1 MSHPSS
7 VPLLLAREREVLRRC
22 DATLPVDFPGSDA
35 VFAAGA
41 AVGPYNT
48 HILLSSNHHD
58 GMDSVGRTTDIAT
71 GPQVPHRCSSTHTVD
86 FPEAGP
92 VVCLT
97 STFQEGDHLLSGEVL
112 HSDRSTVELLPLYL
126 ADRDRDPLA
135 ADDPT
140 TDMDAMHP
148 RHTWLPSRRSARILG
163 PASTEAQRN
172 ATLHSTAMPPTRPR
186 LPQDT
191 DTISTRPTKKW
202 LDSHGQLVRPEGGW
216 SIETTTHAIIGRD
229 SIFGADST
237 ALSARVPTS
246 RAGHSKPS
254 KGCKTKC
261 GLWPPAQKIEC
272 VFARGNVLPASAF
285 LMLSDASYKPRTVY
299 VLRRLE
305 WANFMFRSFRAKWLM
320 DHAEEVEVAH
330 DILVGEDSSS
340 DAIRDLCRDGL
351 QETVVRAASSNFLAC
366 KTPGPRR
373 CIVKRI
379 IIWIS
384 DVVEIVL
391 PGIAHQFK
399 QDAKWHEER
408 YGIKSLFGLFWNLCL
423 NAWFHDQRSIHCG
436 PHADKKKPGWL
447 WTTWGNDVEIDA
459 RLRKIGI
466 LAVTTDA
473 PESNDAPEQPNVNVL
488 LFLID
493 YSLPRSTCYANYR
506 AAKTEKLAYDRKRR
520 GTVING
526 DILIPVKVR
535 PQMSRDLSQE
545 PSTRIIRFPVK
556 VEPTATNNKLS
567 KETTH
572 DWLHEICGYYSIG
585 KKAKSVDTAR

>member
-7 VPLLLAREREVLRRC
+7 VPLLLAREGEVLRRC

-58 GMDSVGRTTDIAT
+58 DMDSVGRTTDIAT
-71 GPQVPHRCSSTHTVD
+71 GPQVPRRCSSMHTVD

-140 TDMDAMHP
+140 TRDA
-148 RHTWLPSRRSARILG
+148 S
-163 PASTEAQRN
+163 
-172 ATLHSTAMPPTRPR
+172 
-186 LPQDT
+186 
-191 DTISTRPTKKW
+191 
-202 LDSHGQLVRPEGGW
+202 
-216 SIETTTHAIIGRD
+216 ETYLAP
-229 SIFGADST
+229 
-237 ALSARVPTS
+237 VPTYYIVRS
-246 RAGHSKPS
+246 CPYIKGGSLQAQQRLQNKVWALATRTEDRITGLQGAATPLKARRTIDHLYYSQPRARALHPYISKFYP
-254 KGCKTKC
+254 
-261 GLWPPAQKIEC
+261 
-272 VFARGNVLPASAF
+272 
-285 LMLSDASYKPRTVY
+285 YKPRTVY

-351 QETVVRAASSNFLAC
+351 QETVVQAASSNFLAC
-366 KTPGPRR
+366 KTPGPCR

-408 YGIKSLFGLFWNLCL
+408 YGIKSLLGLFWNLCL

-488 LFLID
+488 LPTTFNLLRQLGVNP
-493 YSLPRSTCYANYR
+493 S

-556 VEPTATNNKLS
+556 VEPTATNCTLAHREHQVVD
-567 KETTH
+567 ET
-572 DWLHEICGYYSIG
+572 LRN
-585 KKAKSVDTAR
+585 SVAVREYGTTSNT